1 MRCINKKNYIWRMRY
16 QEDLSLTKH
25 NPEGQRI
32 QLWRHYTYRRDL
44 TTYSAWQRTGT
55 HMKKSSPS
63 FIRVLPTTTP
73 ACQEP
78 TTHST
83 AHLCTTK
90 DGSILQAFRASRG
103 TLKGD
108 SRRLFLY
115 ARLITDRY
123 LSTDDSWNGRVLW
136 TDRYLITNMHRIT
149 KAKTPHECH
158 LCPTAGT

>member
-1 MRCINKKNYIWRMRY
+1 MRY

-90 DGSILQAFRASRG
+90 DSSILRAFKASRG
-103 TLKGD
+103 TPKED

-115 ARLITDRY
+115 ARLTTDRY
-123 LSTDDSWNGRVLW
+123 LSTDGSCQWTVPVNGRFLSMDGSCQRTVPDNGRALT
-136 TDRYLITNMHRIT
+136 TDESRQQT
-149 KAKTPHECH
+149 
-158 LCPTAGT
+158 GT